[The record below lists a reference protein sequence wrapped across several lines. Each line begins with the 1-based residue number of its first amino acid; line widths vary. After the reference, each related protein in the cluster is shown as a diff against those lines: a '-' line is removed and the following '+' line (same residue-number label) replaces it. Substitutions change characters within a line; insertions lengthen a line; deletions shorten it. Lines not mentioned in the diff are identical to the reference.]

1 MENFNLNSEQNGN
14 IKISDEVIATIAS
27 VATKEIEGIAGLN
40 LSFTDEITS
49 KFVKKNASKSIKIT
63 QNEGNITIDVSVVVN
78 YGVRIPDV
86 SWEVQENVKKSVE
99 LMSGLNVE
107 KVNVIVAGVDFETV
121 KEMTDD
127 KTAQWYFMWTYQ
139 KWPFFKR

>member
-27 VATKEIEGIAGLN
+27 VATKEIEGISGLN

-49 KFVKKNASKSIKIT
+49 KFVKKNATKSIKIT
-63 QNEGNITIDVSVVVN
+63 QNDGNITIDVSVVVN

-107 KVNVIVAGVDFETV
+107 KVNVIVAGVDFEPI
-121 KEMTDD
+121 KEAVDD
-127 KTAQWYFMWTYQ
+127 KATE
-139 KWPFFKR
+139 

>member
-27 VATKEIEGIAGLN
+27 VATKEIEGISGLN

-49 KFVKKNASKSIKIT
+49 KFVKKNATKSIKIT

-107 KVNVIVAGVDFETV
+107 KVNVIVAGVDFEPI
-121 KEMTDD
+121 KEAVDD
-127 KTAQWYFMWTYQ
+127 KATE
-139 KWPFFKR
+139 

>member
-1 MENFNLNSEQNGN
+1 MFEEKYDSGGFIMENFSLNSEQNGN

-27 VATKEIEGIAGLN
+27 VATKEIEGISGLS

-49 KFVKKNASKSIKIT
+49 KFVKKNATKSIKIT
-63 QNEGNITIDVSVVVN
+63 QNDGNITIDISVVVN

-107 KVNVIVAGVDFETV
+107 KVNVIVAGVDFEPV
-121 KEMTDD
+121 KEADND
-127 KTAQWYFMWTYQ
+127 KTSE
-139 KWPFFKR
+139 

>member
-27 VATKEIEGIAGLN
+27 VATKEIEGISGLN

-49 KFVKKNASKSIKIT
+49 KFVKKNATKSIKIT

-107 KVNVIVAGVDFETV
+107 KVNVIVAGVDFEPI
-121 KEMTDD
+121 KEAVDD
-127 KTAQWYFMWTYQ
+127 KATEWYFRNISKMT
-139 KWPFFKR
+139 FL

>member
-1 MENFNLNSEQNGN
+1 LKLGHHGSNTSNSKEFLDETMPEYVVICVGENSYNLPNKYVMERLQAYDQEHNKTAYANL
-14 IKISDEVIATIAS
+14 KT
-27 VATKEIEGIAGLN
+27 
-40 LSFTDEITS
+40 
-49 KFVKKNASKSIKIT
+49 T

-127 KTAQWYFMWTYQ
+127 KTAQ
-139 KWPFFKR
+139 

>member
-127 KTAQWYFMWTYQ
+127 KTAQ
-139 KWPFFKR
+139 